1 MSQENGKVK
10 EKVQE
15 NPAPGVKGATE
26 SNEDD
31 ELQRIFDNEIIATD
45 CILDAFPDSEAELRS
60 DEWAYDVRVKGEY
73 VGTVYLVDQNSRRAL
88 TVEEICAQVKGI
100 KNKFAQKG
108 DQA

>member
-1 MSQENGKVK
+1 MAEQNGKVK

-31 ELQRIFDNEIIATD
+31 ELQMIFDNEIVAID
-45 CILDAFPDSEAELRS
+45 CITDVLPDAEAELCS
-60 DEWAYDVRVKGEY
+60 DEWAYDVFVKGEY
-73 VGTVYLVDQNSRRAL
+73 IGTVYLVDKYSRRAL
-88 TVEEICAQVKGI
+88 SVEEICAQVKDI